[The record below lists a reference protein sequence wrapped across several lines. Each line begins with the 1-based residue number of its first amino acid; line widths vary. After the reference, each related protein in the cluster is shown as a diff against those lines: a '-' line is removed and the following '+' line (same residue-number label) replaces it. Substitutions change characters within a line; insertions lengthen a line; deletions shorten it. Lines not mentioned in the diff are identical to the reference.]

1 MLCEI
6 VWVLIRAYE
15 YRKEVIV
22 DVITQI
28 LSTREFVVENS
39 QNVWLALKSFEKG
52 EADFADYLIGHSN
65 KTSGCDYT
73 ITFDKSAAKHINFK
87 LLK

>member
-1 MLCEI
+1 MI
-6 VWVLIRAYE
+6 VN
-15 YRKEVIV
+15 VIG
-22 DVITQI
+22 QI
-28 LSTREFVVENS
+28 LSTREFVIENS
-39 QNVWLALKSFEKG
+39 QNVWLALKSFENG
-52 EADFADYLIGHSN
+52 DADFADYLVGHSN